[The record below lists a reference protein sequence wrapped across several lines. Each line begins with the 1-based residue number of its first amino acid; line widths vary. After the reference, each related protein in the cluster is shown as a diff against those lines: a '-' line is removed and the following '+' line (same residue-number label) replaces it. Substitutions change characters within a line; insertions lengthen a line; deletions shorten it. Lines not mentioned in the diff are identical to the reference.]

1 MIVAII
7 LVLIVALIVIAVW
20 VNAVQQHREK
30 QEVERR
36 QELTKH
42 KKIIEETEDILM
54 NAANLPMS
62 SALIGI
68 ENGINELK
76 FDKSIQ
82 TF

>member
-30 QEVERR
+30 QEIERR

-42 KKIIEETEDILM
+42 KKVIEETEDILM

-62 SALIGI
+62 SALIGV
-68 ENGINELK
+68 
-76 FDKSIQ
+76 FS
-82 TF
+82 